1 MTKIDVASYSSTLL
15 LLKFLVQWLTVL
27 GRWSGRI
34 MDAVLSTGLVA
45 EVHSIYL

>member
-1 MTKIDVASYSSTLL
+1 MKIDVVFYTSKRI

-34 MDAVLSTGLVA
+34 MDAVLSDGLVA